1 MKKCGKCGLEK
12 DNSEFRPNLRKKDGL
27 QAYCIPCDK
36 AFQAEWYLKNKEKCI
51 LKSKERNRKIEKE
64 AKDYVIS
71 YLKSHP
77 CVDCGENDIVVL
89 EFDHRGDKEYT
100 ISQMIRNNLSIETI
114 QKEIDK
120 CDVRCANCH
129 KRRTA
134 KQFNWYK
141 AGL

>member
-1 MKKCGKCGLEK
+1 MKKCNKCGLEK
-12 DNSEFRPNLRKKDGL
+12 DTSEFRPNSRKKDGL
-27 QAYCIPCDK
+27 QAYCRICDK

-51 LKSKERNRKIEKE
+51 KKSKERNRKYEKE
-64 AKDYVIS
+64 GKDFVID

-77 CVDCGENDIVVL
+77 CVDCGEKDIIVL
-89 EFDHRGDKEYT
+89 EFDHLADKEST
-100 ISQMIRNNLSIETI
+100 ISQMIRDKCSIEKI

-120 CDVRCANCH
+120 CEVRCANCH

-141 AGL
+141 ASL